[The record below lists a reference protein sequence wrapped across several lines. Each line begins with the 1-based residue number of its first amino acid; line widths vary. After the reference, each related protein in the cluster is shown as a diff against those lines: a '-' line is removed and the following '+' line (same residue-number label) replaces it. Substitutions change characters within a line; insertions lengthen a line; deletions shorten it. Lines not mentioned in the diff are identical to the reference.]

1 MSVDVSAGS
10 AFPRSSGKFPAIP
23 ARNPAADVDTAAPSC
38 PGSPVF
44 EGFRPPKGLDP
55 KSDRGLITLTRP
67 ATHDSVIVSASLVS
81 AIHPSAALRLGTPCT
96 CHWCA
101 TVAKTLAAAQVY
113 TPAQASNGHMRSAS
127 LAAKSSQPHA
137 SKTATR
143 PSRFR
148 CGVNNSSTVKSARF
162 SSSGRVRNL
171 SILRPLALKVGTS
184 GERPPGGLNSRA
196 FVDELPP
203 PPLPLDAGEVPG
215 CGIASRRNSSYFT
228 SLASNC
234 TDVRI
239 AADLA
244 AEICVVVVPFEGGDS
259 SFGDSSSARDS

>member
-1 MSVDVSAGS
+1 V
-10 AFPRSSGKFPAIP
+10 
-23 ARNPAADVDTAAPSC
+23 
-38 PGSPVF
+38 
-44 EGFRPPKGLDP
+44 
-55 KSDRGLITLTRP
+55 
-67 ATHDSVIVSASLVS
+67 
-81 AIHPSAALRLGTPCT
+81 
-96 CHWCA
+96 
-101 TVAKTLAAAQVY
+101 
-113 TPAQASNGHMRSAS
+113 
-127 LAAKSSQPHA
+127 KSSL
-137 SKTATR
+137 R
-143 PSRFR
+143 P
-148 CGVNNSSTVKSARF
+148 

-203 PPLPLDAGEVPG
+203 PPLPLDAGEVLG

-244 AEICVVVVPFEGGDS
+244 AEICVVVVVPFEGGDS
-259 SFGDSSSARDS
+259 SFGDSSSAGASRGPPPRLVGGLSASSGSASGTAASLRPGKSLNKLLSSLSHDRPTGGRDLGGSNLFRSTSAPRLFRMRRAMTRGIPSRPPPSSSVSKPSSLEPSEMSPLS